1 MKKWTKLLS
10 IPVAVTLL
18 AACGDNTAQ
27 EDPAEDPTVEE
38 TAPEEEA
45 GTDQTAEDDMNEDD
59 TTEDDTTEDDTTEDD
74 TAEDDTAED
83 DTAED
88 DTEDDTA
95 DAESGASVIQTA
107 DEAQDAMSADG
118 EWIVVLEQDLQ
129 VDEDLTL
136 EAQDNEEG
144 ERKLAFYD
152 DEGDETQLYTL
163 TVPSLTIEAENTRFA
178 GRVEGDVIVDAD
190 GFSFENDPE
199 IDGDLIFTSQE
210 FHDSA
215 DFDEASVTGE
225 VIIED
230 GEETEDQ
237 AQ

>member
-59 TTEDDTTEDDTTEDD
+59 TTEDDTAEDDTTEDG
-74 TAEDDTAED
+74 
-83 DTAED
+83 TAED

>member
-59 TTEDDTTEDDTTEDD
+59 TTEDDTTEDG
-74 TAEDDTAED
+74 TAEDG
-83 DTAED
+83 TAED

>member
-38 TAPEEEA
+38 TAPEDEA
-45 GTDQTAEDDMNEDD
+45 GTDQTTEDDMTEDDAAEDD
-59 TTEDDTTEDDTTEDD
+59 TTEDDAAEDDTTEDD
-74 TAEDDTAED
+74 TAE
-83 DTAED
+83 

-190 GFSFENDPE
+190 GFTFENDPE

-230 GEETEDQ
+230 GEEAQDQ

>member
-59 TTEDDTTEDDTTEDD
+59 TTEDDTTEDDTTEDG
-74 TAEDDTAED
+74 
-83 DTAED
+83 TAED

-230 GEETEDQ
+230 GEGTEDQ

>member
-59 TTEDDTTEDDTTEDD
+59 TTEDDTTEDDTTEDG
-74 TAEDDTAED
+74 
-83 DTAED
+83 TAED

-199 IDGDLIFTSQE
+199 IDGDLIFTGQE

-230 GEETEDQ
+230 GEGTEDQ

>member
-45 GTDQTAEDDMNEDD
+45 GTDQTAEDDMN
-59 TTEDDTTEDDTTEDD
+59 EDDTTEDD

>member
-59 TTEDDTTEDDTTEDD
+59 TTEDDTTEDDTTEDG
-74 TAEDDTAED
+74 TAEDG
-83 DTAED
+83 TAED

-230 GEETEDQ
+230 GEGTEDQ

>member
-59 TTEDDTTEDDTTEDD
+59 TTEDDTTEDG
-74 TAEDDTAED
+74 TAED

>member
-59 TTEDDTTEDDTTEDD
+59 TTEDDTTEDG
-74 TAEDDTAED
+74 TAEDG
-83 DTAED
+83 TAED

-230 GEETEDQ
+230 GEGTEDQ